1 MTDRVRFHFDTLCPW
16 CWQTSKWVRRLVEL
30 GEIEASWGTFSLE
43 LQNADDPG
51 AVQGNSIAERSLR
64 TAVAVRNKEGED
76 ALGRFYLAIGTAYHE
91 RGEALDDPA
100 VVRAALTEAGLDEV
114 LQEQA
119 MSDDATWEAV
129 VAEHRELVETTRS
142 FGVPTI
148 VLDGGEGPAIFGPV
162 IYAVP
167 SDSDA
172 VELFRHVEWLTRY
185 DNFSELKRDRD
196 RMPDLASVRGFK
208 ARREAEQA
216 AEAEQA
222 EA

>member
-1 MTDRVRFHFDTLCPW
+1 MVDRVRFHFDTLCPW

-30 GEIEASWGTFSLE
+30 GEVEASWATFSLE

-51 AVQGNSIAERSLR
+51 AVQGNSTAERSLR
-64 TAVAVRNKEGED
+64 TAITVREAEGE
-76 ALGRFYLAIGTAYHE
+76 AAMGRFYLAVGTAYHE

-100 VVRAALTEAGLDEV
+100 VVRAALAEAGLDEG
-114 LQEQA
+114 LEDKA
-119 MSDDATWEAV
+119 MADDSTWDTV
-129 VAEHRELVETTRS
+129 VAEHRTLVDTTRS

-167 SDSDA
+167 SDGDA
-172 VELFRHVEWLTRY
+172 VELFRHVEWLARY

-196 RMPDLASVRGFK
+196 RMPDLASVRAFRAK
-208 ARREAEQA
+208 REAEQA
-216 AEAEQA
+216 GSE
-222 EA
+222 